1 MRVHDDTSGIRP
13 FIALQS
19 IYQKPAP
26 DHVSHVTYGTQV
38 LSCIGCGRG
47 RPVTELPTIGR
58 ARSLQVRPL
67 PTMFLRPR
75 SERQQKQGE
84 DTMRGVVFTGERGLE
99 LMQFSDPTPDAH
111 EVVIEMKASG
121 MCGSDLHQYR
131 RPKGQTQASGIPMR
145 EGPVIA
151 GHEPCGVVVAVGSAV
166 GAREAHIGQRVMV
179 HHYQGCTQ
187 CNHCRSGWQQLCQE
201 VPVKVYG
208 NNAHGGHAHYLK
220 VPANT
225 LVPLPDELSFSAG
238 AAIACGSG
246 TAYSALRRMN
256 LSGNDTLAVF
266 GQGPVGLAATQ
277 YAKAMGARVIA
288 LDISAQRLERA
299 KAFGADAVI
308 NPGSNDPVTAIK
320 DLTHGRYADLTLDTS
335 SNADARLNA
344 IRSTKVWGTMCF
356 VGEGGDVHID
366 VSPHLLRRQLT
377 LVASW
382 TFSNII
388 QADCARFSVERGI
401 DVDKLFTHRWR
412 LDQAEEAYKLFDK
425 QVDGKGVF
433 LM

>member
-1 MRVHDDTSGIRP
+1 
-13 FIALQS
+13 
-19 IYQKPAP
+19 
-26 DHVSHVTYGTQV
+26 
-38 LSCIGCGRG
+38 
-47 RPVTELPTIGR
+47 
-58 ARSLQVRPL
+58 
-67 PTMFLRPR
+67 
-75 SERQQKQGE
+75 
-84 DTMRGVVFTGERGLE
+84 MRGVVFNGERELE
-99 LMQFSDPTPDAH
+99 LMQFEDPAPDAH
-111 EVVIEMKASG
+111 DVVIEMKASG

-131 RPKGQTQASGIPMR
+131 RPKGQTQASGIPMH

-151 GHEPCGVVVAVGSAV
+151 GHEPCGVIIAIGSAV
-166 GAREAHIGQRVMV
+166 DAKQARIGQRVMV

-187 CNHCRSGWQQLCQE
+187 CNHCRAGWQQLCQE

-208 NNAHGGHAHYLK
+208 NNAHGGHANYLK

-225 LVPLPDELSFSAG
+225 LVALPDELSFSAG

-256 LSGNDTLAVF
+256 LSGNDTIAIF

-288 LDISAQRLERA
+288 LDISPQRLDRA
-299 KAFGADAVI
+299 KAFGADAVVD
-308 NPGSNDPVTAIK
+308 PGSNDPVTAIK
-320 DLTHGRYADLTLDTS
+320 D
-335 SNADARLNA
+335 ARLSA

-356 VGEGGDVHID
+356 VGEGGNVQID

-401 DVDKLFTHRWR
+401 DVDKLFTHRWS